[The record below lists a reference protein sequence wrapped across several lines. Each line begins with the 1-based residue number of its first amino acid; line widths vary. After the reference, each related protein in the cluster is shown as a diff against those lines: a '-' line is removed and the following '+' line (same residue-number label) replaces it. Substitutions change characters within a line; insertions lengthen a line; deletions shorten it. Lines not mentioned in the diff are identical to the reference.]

1 MWTGRVRISTLPLS
15 SRKPDD
21 WALGFGGTMCG
32 WEPSFFP
39 SLKCLLIL
47 SFVSRKKIKLP
58 RSQTASPGQESVN
71 FLVDKTWVD
80 KVKGCQVRSWILLTS
95 AGSFSLPGCPNFR
108 CSQKRGRC
116 LTWVMTMVTKT
127 TNPPPKQIDYCENM
141 FHFIGFQTLTLEM
154 LLTCASWGFCSSK
167 RAQLIITGV
176 ENGNN
181 HCCLDLSHGAW
192 SCADNTEHTIQGWE
206 LDTCAGRYWPC
217 MLIHAQVP
225 FWWPWPDP
233 SLLWHMEGFNPS
245 VRVSSSASLSPVPKC
260 PQWLNPLWSMLGVPK
275 LGPSQEISP
284 AGQLHSAA

>member
-1 MWTGRVRISTLPLS
+1 MDREGENFHTPLS

-192 SCADNTEHTIQGWE
+192 SCADNTAH
-206 LDTCAGRYWPC
+206 DTGVAIGHLCWQILAMHAHPCSSPILVALTWP
-217 MLIHAQVP
+217 
-225 FWWPWPDP
+225 F
-233 SLLWHMEGFNPS
+233 PS
-245 VRVSSSASLSPVPKC
+245 VTQGGL
-260 PQWLNPLWSMLGVPK
+260 
-275 LGPSQEISP
+275 
-284 AGQLHSAA
+284 